1 MINFPD
7 GDYMIFTRQNPAYA
21 SPFASKDGEIS
32 GGLRI
37 DQPERFWETSKFL
50 IIVKT

>member
-1 MINFPD
+1 VINFPE
-7 GDYMIFTRQNPAYA
+7 GDFVIFTRQNPAYA
-21 SPFASKDGEIS
+21 SPFASKDGAIS

-37 DQPERFWETSKFL
+37 DQPERFWEASKFL